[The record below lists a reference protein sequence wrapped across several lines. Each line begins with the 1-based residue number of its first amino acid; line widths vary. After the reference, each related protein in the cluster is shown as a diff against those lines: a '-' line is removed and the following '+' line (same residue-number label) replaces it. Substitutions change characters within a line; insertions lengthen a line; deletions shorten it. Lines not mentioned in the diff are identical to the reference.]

1 MQFSKVTERNKMRNV
16 GDNCSLPGMH
26 VVSMSLQSDS
36 DDSLALEILSNTDW
50 TECESRMGKLQLYLA
65 LLDSSWVPKSRPP
78 MMSDGL
84 GYIKGSPSARM
95 GNSPRTCRRVRVMVA
110 LCSWVMVP

>member
-50 TECESRMGKLQLYLA
+50 TECESRMGKLQPYLA
-65 LLDSSWVPKSRPP
+65 SFRFQLGTKVSTTNDVRWA
-78 MMSDGL
+78 GL
-84 GYIKGSPSARM
+84 HQRKPQ
-95 GNSPRTCRRVRVMVA
+95 C
-110 LCSWVMVP
+110 